1 MFLLMG
7 FFAFY
12 NGFIYND
19 YLSLTLNLFG
29 SCYTVKD
36 NEFERAEDCNYPFGL
51 DPAWGV
57 SANHIAFTN
66 SYKMKLAV
74 IIGVIHM
81 IFGII
86 LKGFNAIHSSNTLD
100 FVFEFIP

>member
-1 MFLLMG
+1 M
-7 FFAFY
+7 
-12 NGFIYND
+12 NN
-19 YLSLTLNLFG
+19 
-29 SCYTVKD
+29 

-51 DPAWGV
+51 DPVWGV

-81 IFGII
+81 TFGII

-100 FVFEFIP
+100 FIFEFIP